1 MMTDPAE
8 RIVNLMA
15 DGRERTTNDI
25 AVKLA
30 IPPDALRPYLIALS
44 KHGKRKKIGAKQITS
59 EGKAISIWRAV

>member
-1 MMTDPAE
+1 MNPAE

-30 IPPDALRPYLIALS
+30 ISHDDLRPYLVALS
-44 KHGKRKKIGAKQITS
+44 KHGKGKKIGAKQITS
-59 EGKAISIWRAV
+59 DGKAIAIWRAV